1 MSKISTKMIGM
12 SIATCVFG
20 AATVFGGLW
29 TQSVLTENVHHLSN
43 TTSSVRAHMNAD
55 MMHDGI
61 RADVFAALL
70 VDAGQPFFTADQIQG
85 KLADHIKIFKDA
97 IALNKT
103 LVTDP
108 AAIEV
113 LAKLDKPLADYADAA
128 TSLVKEIVD
137 KKKPTEDDIKNFEH
151 QFEVLEKSMGD
162 AGDMFEGMAGAADEE
177 SQAVASKTSM
187 LLYSLLGLVILFG
200 TSMWLASRAIVTNPL
215 ALLKGRMT
223 TLAEGQNDA
232 PVPALGRADEIGEMA
247 SAVEQFRLAAIAKV
261 KMELEAD
268 ADRRRLEAERVRLT
282 EEAEQ
287 AASAR
292 LAEATSGLAAGL
304 RRLSE
309 GDLSYQLTTAFSS
322 EFEALRQDFNDSV
335 SKLRENLVM
344 VANSVGA
351 IDAGGQEI
359 SNGTANLSKRTEQQ
373 AASLEETAAALDEIT
388 ANVRSSSKLVEEA
401 RSVATQANK
410 SASSSEQVVS
420 KAVDAMGR
428 IEDSSN
434 RISNIIGVID
444 EIAFQTNLLALNA
457 GVEAARAGDA
467 GRGFAVVAQEVR
479 ELAQRSAKAAK
490 EIKELIQNSSNE
502 VSTGVKLV
510 SDTGAALKTI
520 ETYIVTINQHMQH
533 IATSA
538 AEQSSGLTE
547 INSAINHMDQTT
559 QQNAA
564 MVEEAT
570 AASHSLANE
579 AQTLRAVVS
588 RFNLGQTGGASN
600 SQQLRSMAKTMQQ
613 PRASAP
619 VDAKR
624 VASGG
629 GAKAPVTQEWS
640 EF

>member
-29 TQSVLTENVHHLSN
+29 TQSALTRNVHELSN
-43 TTSSVRAHMNAD
+43 ATSSVRAHMQAD

-70 VDAGQPFFTADQIQG
+70 VDAGKPFFAIEEVKTS
-85 KLADHIKIFKDA
+85 LEEHINTFEEA
-97 IALNKT
+97 IAQNKS

-108 AAIEV
+108 AEIEI
-113 LAKLDKPLADYADAA
+113 LAQLDKPLADYATAA
-128 TSLVKEIVD
+128 KSIVD
-137 KKKPTEDDIKNFEH
+137 TVVKKESPTEADIKSFQT

-162 AGDMFEGMAGAADEE
+162 AGDTFESMAGRVDQE
-177 SQAVASKTSM
+177 SQVLASQTSM
-187 LLYSLLGLVILFG
+187 LLYSLLGFAFIFAG
-200 TSMWLASRAIVTNPL
+200 GIMLASRAFVINPL

-232 PVPALGRADEIGEMA
+232 PVPALGRQDEIGEMA
-247 SAVEQFRLAAIAKV
+247 SAVEQFRLAAIAKA

-268 ADRRRLEAERVRLT
+268 ANRQRLEAERVRLT

-304 RRLSE
+304 RSLSD

-335 SKLRENLVM
+335 AKLRENLVM

-388 ANVRSSSKLVEEA
+388 ANVRSSSQLVEEA
-401 RSVATQANK
+401 RNVATQANK
-410 SASSSEQVVS
+410 SASSSGEVVA

-588 RFNLGQTGGASN
+588 RFNLGQAGGASN

-613 PRASAP
+613 PRAAAP
-619 VDAKR
+619 VEAKR